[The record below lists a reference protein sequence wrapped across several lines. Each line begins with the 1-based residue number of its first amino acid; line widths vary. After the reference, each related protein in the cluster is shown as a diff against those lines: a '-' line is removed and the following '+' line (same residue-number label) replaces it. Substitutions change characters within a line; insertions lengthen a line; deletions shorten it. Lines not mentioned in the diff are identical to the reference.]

1 MCVCACIRWCRSPY
15 QQRIPL
21 IKEGITVL
29 WSFLSCWPEQG
40 VEKNSLEAWI
50 WDAMTLI
57 WRHCNAISKCTTN
70 FWAKLSFQCQS
81 DDKKLHQPS
90 KLAFSERPVCFTC
103 ALSIV
108 FEHKINFCV
117 DIVRVVCFSC
127 VWLSCICLSFMMTS
141 SNGNIFRVTGHLC
154 GEFTGPLTKA
164 SDAEFWCFLLSASE

>member
-1 MCVCACIRWCRSPY
+1 MSNTLSPQIWFWNAALMWSTWKYIYPYQFIFCKWAWYECDTIMPIFNLLYIYMCVCVRVCIRWCRSPY

-21 IKEGITVL
+21 LK
-29 WSFLSCWPEQG
+29 
-40 VEKNSLEAWI
+40 EAWI

-108 FEHKINFCV
+108 FEHKINFCA

-127 VWLSCICLSFMMTS
+127 VWLSCICLSLRS
-141 SNGNIFRVTGHLC
+141 SLRQ
-154 GEFTGPLTKA
+154 K
-164 SDAEFWCFLLSASE
+164 